1 MNSLK
6 FSLLRSFLSII
17 ILIIIIN
24 TTPSKDWLWMGLLFL
39 TFYFIVKELIIYLR
53 NKKIINLI
61 FSIINILI
69 FSLIGFYYYYG
80 KLLVLN

>member
-53 NKKIINLI
+53 NKKIINLV